1 MPSTFP
7 CATCGTLLSGINTF
21 EYQKH
26 MTQCHWPGKNN
37 VFPLSSIFTS
47 SSTPVPSP
55 SAPSV
60 HSVLGKR
67 KRSTDD
73 DDDSGSAP
81 LRVRVDSTL
90 AGSTAGSVSG
100 TSITPS
106 SPANITP
113 KVADFLASVGVDPSQ
128 IGKRV
133 CFTLVRR

>member
-7 CATCGTLLSGINTF
+7 CATCGTLLNGINTF

-26 MTQCHWPGKNN
+26 MTRCHWPGKNN

-73 DDDSGSAP
+73 DDDDSGSAP

-90 AGSTAGSVSG
+90 AGSVSG

-106 SPANITP
+106 SPGNVTP